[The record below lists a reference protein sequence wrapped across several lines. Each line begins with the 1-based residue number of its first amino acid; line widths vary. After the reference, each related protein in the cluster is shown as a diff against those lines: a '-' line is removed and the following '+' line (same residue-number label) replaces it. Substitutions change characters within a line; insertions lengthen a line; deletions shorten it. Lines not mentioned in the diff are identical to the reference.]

1 MNYLYLSLSSSF
13 LFLALWKDN
22 ECLISIQKENKRLH
36 SENFLPHL
44 KQICEKVNLSL
55 KEIEEIYFTS
65 QPSGQT
71 GLRISLTFLTTY
83 QVLNPKVKLYHINTL
98 LLQAGENNCL
108 SLLTID
114 SRESKHYLA
123 IYQNKK
129 CLLET
134 KIVKQE
140 DQEKLTKKFPN
151 FLILKNFRGI
161 NFLTNFQKLKND
173 FILIKKIEEIN
184 Y

>member
-1 MNYLYLSLSSSF
+1 LS
-13 LFLALWKDN
+13 
-22 ECLISIQKENKRLH
+22 
-36 SENFLPHL
+36 HL
-44 KQICEKVNLSL
+44 QQICEKVNCSL

-71 GLRISLTFLTTY
+71 GLRISLAFLATY
-83 QVLNPKVKLYHINTL
+83 QILNPQVKLYHINTL
-98 LLQAGENNCL
+98 LLQAGDKNCL

-123 IYQNKK
+123 VYQNKK

-134 KIVKQE
+134 QIIQQK
-140 DQEKLTKKFPN
+140 DLEKLSKNFPD
-151 FLILKNFRGI
+151 FLILKDFQSI
-161 NFLTNFQKLKND
+161 DFLTNFQKLKNY